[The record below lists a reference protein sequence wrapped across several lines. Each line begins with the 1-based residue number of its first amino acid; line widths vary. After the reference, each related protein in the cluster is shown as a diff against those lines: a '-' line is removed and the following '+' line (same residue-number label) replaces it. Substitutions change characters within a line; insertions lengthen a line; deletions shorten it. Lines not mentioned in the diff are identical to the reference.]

1 MSTLGLSMI
10 LKDEPVDRLAML
22 IDYLKP
28 DVSEFLLVDT
38 GSRDIDMDE
47 PLYNSWGARV
57 ARFEW
62 IDDFSAARNETLR
75 YMTTDWVLHLDAD
88 ELPTRPMMEHLRW
101 AVNEGPTS
109 ALGWLYFTRNFWGGE
124 HGIETEEHW
133 HCRLFKRDKGRWYKP
148 LHEQVMLGG
157 HTESTTRGTP
167 VLPKAPKD
175 AYLIH
180 SKPREM
186 IDVSAALYAALEQ
199 R

>member
-1 MSTLGLSMI
+1 MATLGLSMI
-10 LKDEPVDRLAML
+10 LKDEPVDRVAML

-38 GSRDIDMDE
+38 GSRDIDIDE

-57 ARFEW
+57 ARFDW
-62 IDDFSAARNETLR
+62 IGDFAAARNRTLDF
-75 YMTTDWVLHLDAD
+75 MTTDWVLHLDAD

-101 AVNEGPTS
+101 AIDSSDKKTS
-109 ALGWLYFTRNFWGGE
+109 GWLYFTRNFWGGE
-124 HGIETEEHW
+124 HGIEVEAHW
-133 HCRLFKRDKGRWYKP
+133 HCRLFRRERGRWYKP
-148 LHEQVMLGG
+148 LHEQVMLDGRV
-157 HTESTTRGTP
+157 EDVTRNTIA
-167 VLPKAPKD
+167 LPKAPKD

-186 IDVSAALYAALEQ
+186 LDVSAALYAAMEK